1 MMLSK
6 ALIKRE
12 EDVLVSGSKVGVL
25 RAVQGANLSL
35 GITCSFWQES
45 IIHPHLGCEYP
56 L

>member
-6 ALIKRE
+6 GLIKRE
-12 EDVLVSGSKVGVL
+12 EEVLVSGSKVEVL
-25 RAVQGANLSL
+25 RAMQSASLPL